1 MDVDDGESFASLR
14 KGAGHGALRERP
26 REPGEGT
33 TVRGKVRR
41 TARGTPLGAASE
53 SGTAPAARAR
63 LRSVVWYFVAPALPV
78 YHLVDSPTDLFD
90 PNPTRVLCPLG
101 ERDLRGTNRVF
112 RPRRHFA
119 PLDSVTFMSDKAVEV
134 ISWDPEDHVDV
145 PGFAHGLTRYGGH
158 WFDVGISVVP
168 RDVDPLEALDKVF
181 AKLREIV
188 VSEHPT
194 ISYFTVDLR
203 VASDSVVPH
212 PR

>member
-1 MDVDDGESFASLR
+1 
-14 KGAGHGALRERP
+14 
-26 REPGEGT
+26 
-33 TVRGKVRR
+33 
-41 TARGTPLGAASE
+41 
-53 SGTAPAARAR
+53 
-63 LRSVVWYFVAPALPV
+63 
-78 YHLVDSPTDLFD
+78 
-90 PNPTRVLCPLG
+90 
-101 ERDLRGTNRVF
+101 
-112 RPRRHFA
+112 
-119 PLDSVTFMSDKAVEV
+119 MSDKAVEV
-134 ISWDPEDHVDV
+134 ISWDPKDHVDV

-168 RDVDPLEALDKVF
+168 RDIDPLEALDKVF